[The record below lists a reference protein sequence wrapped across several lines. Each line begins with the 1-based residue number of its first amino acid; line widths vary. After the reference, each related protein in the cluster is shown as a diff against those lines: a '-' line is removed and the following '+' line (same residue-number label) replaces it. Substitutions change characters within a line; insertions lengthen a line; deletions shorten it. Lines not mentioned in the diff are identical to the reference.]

1 MNSVVTG
8 KMWDWYDF
16 EGIYVTPVPSDAG
29 LALGAAQY
37 LWHHKLDNPRIE
49 WKDNFSPYLGQ
60 KYNNELIEHTLNGDD
75 KILKKCKEL
84 NCRLK
89 YEKVNDD
96 TVIDLLDKQ
105 NIVSVYGEGS
115 ESGRRALGN
124 RSILADPRSPKMK
137 DMINK
142 KVKHRQ
148 WFRPFAPSIL
158 REEVKNWFVKDVSSP
173 YMEFVIDFKEEVR
186 DKVPAVCHENGSARL
201 QSVTKNDNKWYHNFL
216 TKGHVKSGVPILLNT
231 SFNDREPIV
240 ETPYDAVNCF
250 LGTDIDA
257 VYFRDAGLLVT
268 KEKIS

>member
-1 MNSVVTG
+1 MTNDLHSFLKDQEKEITNAIEG
-8 KMWDWYDF
+8 KTLIDYINRNA
-16 EGIYVTPVPSDAG
+16 EEYGNYPALNTPA
-29 LALGAAQY
+29 
-37 LWHHKLDNPRIE
+37 
-49 WKDNFSPYLGQ
+49 
-60 KYNNELIEHTLNGDD
+60 NNEYSAWD
-75 KILKKCKEL
+75 
-84 NCRLK
+84 
-89 YEKVNDD
+89 
-96 TVIDLLDKQ
+96 
-105 NIVSVYGEGS
+105 SMSWS
-115 ESGRRALGN
+115 E
-124 RSILADPRSPKMK
+124 
-137 DMINK
+137 
-142 KVKHRQ
+142 
-148 WFRPFAPSIL
+148 L

-216 TKGHVKSGVPILLNT
+216 TKWHVKSGVPILLNT